1 MGFKRPESVLVV
13 VYNEDNQI
21 LCLQRQD
28 DPDFWQSITGT
39 MEVGEE
45 PLVTA
50 IREVAEEIG
59 VDVNSP
65 ENGYHLVDARVVNQ
79 YAIRKE
85 WQYRYGPGNTVNT
98 EYVFYLEIA
107 KEEPVVLTEH
117 LAYNWLS
124 LDKALALLWSPS
136 NVAAVKRL
144 QSYLV

>member
-13 VYNEDNQI
+13 VYNEDKQI

-28 DPDFWQSITGT
+28 DPEFWQSITGT

-45 PLVTA
+45 PLITA

-59 VDVNSP
+59 VDVHNDD
-65 ENGYHLVDARVVNQ
+65 NQYRIVDARVVNQ
-79 YAIRKE
+79 YAIREE
-85 WQYRYGPGNTVNT
+85 WQYRYGPGSTVNT

-107 KEEPVVLTEH
+107 KSEAITLTEH
-117 LAYNWLS
+117 LAFEWLS
-124 LDKALALLWSPS
+124 LDSALDLLWSPS

-144 QSYLV
+144 QSLPT